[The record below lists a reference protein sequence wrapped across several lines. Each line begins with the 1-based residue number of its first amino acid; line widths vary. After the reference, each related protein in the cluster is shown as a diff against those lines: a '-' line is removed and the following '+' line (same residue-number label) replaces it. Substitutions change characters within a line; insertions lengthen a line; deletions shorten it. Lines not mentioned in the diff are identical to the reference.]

1 MNPERNKRGSEFEKR
16 YQLLWIF
23 QLTIGFMY
31 VAFVFNYT
39 HSKTHVLLLQFNC
52 VSDLISLHLFYFILF
67 LIN

>member
-16 YQLLWIF
+16 YQLWWIF

-39 HSKTHVLLLQFNC
+39 HSKTRASSSIQLRL
-52 VSDLISLHLFYFILF
+52 
-67 LIN
+67 